1 MGEIIQFVPKS
12 QRPSKVSFD
21 DELTDLIKDAVK
33 INKQF
38 FGCEQNG
45 VFHLHESFENMI
57 RAKMGAIILK
67 EENVNFDLFRC
78 SSYASRVM
86 GKMLSRVPD
95 SYYAVDYYIR
105 ANNENNPLL
114 LRDGADL
121 CYAICTFFE
130 GRGNRPRRATTLEDY
145 FRMGEWL
152 YSIYSGTTRESIGR
166 CMSQNLKEIVAISQR
181 CIKTI

>member
-1 MGEIIQFVPKS
+1 MGEVIKFVPKS
-12 QRPSKVSFD
+12 RRPPKVSFD
-21 DELTDLIKDAVK
+21 DELTDLLKDAVE

-38 FGCEQNG
+38 FGQEQEG
-45 VFHLHESFENMI
+45 VFHLYGSFENLI
-57 RAKMGAIILK
+57 RAKMGSIILK

-78 SSYASRVM
+78 GMYVSLAM
-86 GKMLSRVPD
+86 GKMLSRVPA
-95 SYYAVDYYIR
+95 SYYAVDYYVW
-105 ANNENNPLL
+105 ANEEKNPLL

-130 GRGNRPRRATTLEDY
+130 KRGSRPRRATTLEDY

-152 YSIYSGTTRESIGR
+152 YSLYSGTTGESIGY
-166 CMSQNLKEIVAISQR
+166 CMSRNLKEIVAISQK